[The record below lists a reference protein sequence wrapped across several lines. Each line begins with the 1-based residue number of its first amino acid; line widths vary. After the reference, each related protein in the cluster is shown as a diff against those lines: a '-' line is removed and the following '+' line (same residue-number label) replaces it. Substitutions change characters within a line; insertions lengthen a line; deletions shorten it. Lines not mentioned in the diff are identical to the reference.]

1 MSSSTTTTPT
11 TDNNLPAETST
22 SMVSLGAFVIVT
34 LIYFIAK
41 SYSGNSSSAI
51 MTSIYFLAILITQ
64 GIVNCYISNEMCG
77 TTQWAMAAK
86 LTIFPWV
93 LIFGSMYMMLT
104 MFPGWKRPFAN
115 TLGYLV
121 IKLLQ
126 LNKLLVGT
134 ETAPGLF
141 KSRINVNSKTDSKTV
156 AVADAIKNIYS
167 DPALVINE
175 MTPEN
180 FDESIYK
187 LKTGGV
193 INNNNELI
201 EKLRGLI
208 NVKDG
213 VAEMVWYTLTGMVAM
228 AAGQNYLVTS
238 QCDKSAS
245 QLQTQTDSMF
255 EQTAN

>member
-1 MSSSTTTTPT
+1 MSSSTTT

-22 SMVSLGAFVIVT
+22 SMISLGAFVIVT

-64 GIVNCYISNEMCG
+64 GVVNCYISNEMCG
-77 TTQWAMAAK
+77 TTQWSMAAK

-104 MFPGWKRPFAN
+104 MFPVWKRPFAN
-115 TLGYLV
+115 TLGYVV
-121 IKLLQ
+121 IKLLN

-134 ETAPGLF
+134 SSAPGLF
-141 KSRINVNSKTDSKTV
+141 KSRIHVTSKTDNKTV
-156 AVADAIKNIYS
+156 AVADAINNIYS

-187 LKTGGV
+187 LKTGGM
-193 INNNNELI
+193 INSNNELI

-213 VAEMVWYTLTGMVAM
+213 VAELVWYTLTGMVAM
-228 AAGQNYLVTS
+228 AAGQNYLVSS
-238 QCDKSAS
+238 QCSKSSS
-245 QLQTQTDSMF
+245 QLQTQTDNMF